1 MFHLL
6 FVIELG
12 NIVSLSSVAIYDVA
26 TLNPVLAVT
35 NCSGPNLERSGVP
48 SGISAPLG
56 VLVF

>member
-12 NIVSLSSVAIYDVA
+12 NMVSLSSVAIYDVA

-35 NCSGPNLERSGVP
+35 NCSGAEFGT
-48 SGISAPLG
+48 
-56 VLVF
+56 